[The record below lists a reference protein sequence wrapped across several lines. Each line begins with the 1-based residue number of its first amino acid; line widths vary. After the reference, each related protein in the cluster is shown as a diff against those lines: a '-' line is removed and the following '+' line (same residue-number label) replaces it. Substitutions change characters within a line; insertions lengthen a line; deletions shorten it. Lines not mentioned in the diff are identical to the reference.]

1 MPFLKNKI
9 RRNFWQKIIV
19 RVGNQDVPGIITN
32 NEQDLKKEVQMW
44 TDLHTGFDE
53 SKYPHINKGLDGI
66 VAFST
71 TKSFIDG
78 AVGELIY
85 AGYNIDTLAENATF
99 EEVCFL
105 LWNDRLPNSE
115 ELAALNNELI
125 KERSL
130 PQVVLNYLTTTDKES
145 EPMAVLQSAVSMLA
159 DFDPTKGKFDS
170 ELFMSQAISITAK
183 IPSIIAAFDRYRHD
197 KEVIAPLNSGS
208 TAFNFLY
215 MLNGEEPGTQAEKT
229 MDLCLILHAEHGMN
243 ASTFTA
249 RTVCATMSDIYSS
262 TTAAIG
268 ALKGPLHGGANT
280 AVMKTLI
287 ELGKDGKDADAV
299 AFTKNKLANKEKIMG
314 FGHRVY
320 KVFDPRGRHLQKMA
334 KALSEETGHE
344 ELYRWSMDMLNTM
357 KSEKNIDPNVDF
369 FSATVYYSIGIQPD
383 LFTCIFTMSRV
394 SGWTGHFME
403 QAANNRL
410 IRPRALYVG
419 EKNLDWTPVEKR

>member
-1 MPFLKNKI
+1 MS
-9 RRNFWQKIIV
+9 
-19 RVGNQDVPGIITN
+19 TN
-32 NEQDLKKEVQMW
+32 
-44 TDLHTGFDE
+44 LHTGFDE
-53 SKYPHINKGLDGI
+53 NEFPFINKGLDGI

-78 AVGELIY
+78 AKGELIY
-85 AGYNIDTLAENATF
+85 SGYNIDTLADKATF

-105 LWNDRLPNSE
+105 LWNDRLPNAQ
-115 ELAALNNELI
+115 ELESLKSDLI
-125 KERSL
+125 KERAI
-130 PQVVLNYLTTTDKES
+130 PEVVLNYLTSTDKEA

-159 DFDPTKGKFDS
+159 DFDPTKGKYDP
-170 ELFMSQAISITAK
+170 ELFMSQAIALTAK
-183 IPSIIAAFDRYRHD
+183 IPTIIAAYDRARNGKD
-197 KEVIAPLNSGS
+197 FVAPLDSGS

-215 MLNGEEPGTQAEKT
+215 MLNGVEPGTQAEKT

-249 RTVCATMSDIYSS
+249 RTVCATMSDMYSS
-262 TTAAIG
+262 VTAAIG

-280 AVMKTLI
+280 AVMNTLM
-287 ELGKDGKDADAV
+287 ELGKEGDDADAV
-299 AFTKNKLANKEKIMG
+299 AFTKAKLARREKIMG

-320 KVFDPRGRHLQKMA
+320 KTFDPRGRHLQKMA
-334 KALSEETGHE
+334 KSLSEETGHE

-383 LFTCIFTMSRV
+383 LYTCIFTMSRI

-410 IRPRALYVG
+410 IRPRALYVA
-419 EKNLDWTPVEKR
+419 EKNLDWTPIEER

>member
-1 MPFLKNKI
+1 MSK
-9 RRNFWQKIIV
+9 
-19 RVGNQDVPGIITN
+19 
-32 NEQDLKKEVQMW
+32 
-44 TDLHTGFDE
+44 DLHTGFDE
-53 SKYPHINKGLDGI
+53 NQYPYINKGLEGI

-78 AVGELIY
+78 QAGELIY

-105 LWNDRLPNSE
+105 LWNDRLPNAD
-115 ELAALNNELI
+115 ELANLHKLLVEHR
-125 KERSL
+125 EL
-130 PQVVLNYLTTTDKES
+130 PQSVLDYVQNTDKKA
-145 EPMAVLQSAVSMLA
+145 EPMAVLRTAVSMLA
-159 DFDPTKGKFDS
+159 DFDETKGKFDES
-170 ELFMSQAISITAK
+170 LFMDQAISITAK
-183 IPSIIAAFDRYRHD
+183 IPGIIAAFDRSR
-197 KEVIAPLNSGS
+197 KGLGIVAPLSEGS

-215 MLNGEEPGTQAEKT
+215 MLNGEKPGPRAEKV

-249 RTVCATMSDIYSS
+249 RSVCATMSDIYSS
-262 TTAAIG
+262 VTAAIG

-280 AVMKTLI
+280 AVMNTLL
-287 ELGKDGKDADAV
+287 ELEGEGKDADAV
-299 AFTKNKLANKEKIMG
+299 AFTKKKLANKEKIMG

-320 KVFDPRGRHLQKMA
+320 KTFDPRGRHLQKMA
-334 KALSEETGHE
+334 QSLSEETGHQ
-344 ELYRWSMDMLNTM
+344 ELYKWSMDMLNTM

-383 LFTCIFTMSRV
+383 LYTCIFTMSRV

-410 IRPRALYVG
+410 IRPRALYVA
-419 EKNLDWTPVEKR
+419 EKNLPWTPVEER

>member
-1 MPFLKNKI
+1 MSK
-9 RRNFWQKIIV
+9 
-19 RVGNQDVPGIITN
+19 
-32 NEQDLKKEVQMW
+32 
-44 TDLHTGFDE
+44 DLHTGFDE
-53 SKYPHINKGLDGI
+53 TQYPHINQGLAGI

-105 LWNDRLPNSE
+105 LWNDRLPNAE
-115 ELAALNNELI
+115 ELESLNKSLISERELPSPVIDYI
-125 KERSL
+125 KS
-130 PQVVLNYLTTTDKES
+130 TDKS
-145 EPMAVLQSAVSMLA
+145 AEPMAVLRTAVSMLA
-159 DFDPTKGKFDS
+159 DTDPTKGKFD
-170 ELFMSQAISITAK
+170 EALFMDQAISITAK
-183 IPSIIAAFDRYRHD
+183 IPTIIAAFDRSRKGKD
-197 KEVIAPLNSGS
+197 IVAPLSSGS

-262 TTAAIG
+262 VTAAIG

-280 AVMKTLI
+280 AVMNTLL
-287 ELGKDGKDADAV
+287 ELEAEGKDADAV
-299 AFTKNKLANKEKIMG
+299 AFTKAKLAKKEKIMG

-320 KVFDPRGRHLQKMA
+320 KTFDPRGRHLQKMSE
-334 KALSEETGHE
+334 ALSKETGHE
-344 ELYRWSMDMLNTM
+344 ELYKWSMDMLNTM

-369 FSATVYYSIGIQPD
+369 FSASVYYSIGIQPD
-383 LFTCIFTMSRV
+383 LYTCIFTMSRI

-419 EKNLDWTPVEKR
+419 EKNLPWTPVEER